1 MKPDIRWQAL
11 LALVGLAL
19 VLMLLS
25 YQVQSAALCTAV
37 VPAAGG
43 TFIEGIVG
51 RPLSLNPLL
60 SDPYPVDR
68 QLSGLVFDGLVRTEA
83 DGTVAPALAES
94 WVTSEDGLT
103 LTFTLREGLTWHDGE
118 PVTAQDVAFTY
129 GLMQDEAFPGPAALR
144 QLWQAVT
151 IEVIDAQQIQF
162 TPVSYTHLTLPTSDL
177 V

>member
-1 MKPDIRWQAL
+1 MKPDIRWQTL

-43 TFIEGIVG
+43 TFVEGIVG

-68 QLSGLVFDGLVRTEA
+68 ELGGLVFDGLVRAEA
-83 DGTVAPALAES
+83 DGSVAPALAES
-94 WVTSEDGLT
+94 LSLI
-103 LTFTLREGLTWHDGE
+103 H
-118 PVTAQDVAFTY
+118 
-129 GLMQDEAFPGPAALR
+129 
-144 QLWQAVT
+144 
-151 IEVIDAQQIQF
+151 I
-162 TPVSYTHLTLPTSDL
+162 
-177 V
+177 